1 MKKRIISLLLC
12 LVLTVSLV
20 PAAAAADTGD
30 ARTVT
35 VRYASG
41 HGIDTHDYEAA
52 FTYSDDLFTR
62 SGYTYRKDLA
72 LMSMGLAFAAYT
84 SKDSEKTDN
93 YAPGNRN
100 FVSMAEQCGFENIQ
114 SNKWMF
120 QPAEADSIGISCA
133 SKTIRDNGGS
143 YTLIAVGVHYNN
155 RINTLSTQVNDLR
168 SQLYNVQN
176 NLSNQIAGISNN
188 VSDILERESSLL
200 SQFSY
205 EVTKVDLK
213 KQECTLAFSLL
224 PKTIGENTAVS
235 LLVTDRSS
243 SSYTSDSPPTR
254 TADLKQDSFGYLHG
268 EVTVPLSD
276 ELSVSVNFK
285 THGETQSEELDTI
298 YNLKTQNS
306 PVLYSFNPPFSY
318 MRRDSGSPLTYQL
331 SFEKGVDYRFG
342 SFTLGVYDDRDI
354 RTMRLEYTRNGKLIS
369 TVPLEAVPV
378 SSVEEAYPVNDLSDT
393 AEATAARDLGTS
405 YFIRYPIDENAL
417 DLCIRITDSPL
428 ICEMIVELS
437 DGAVLRVRLLQV
449 QTIAGGS
456 DYYEETN
463 YLDQALEPLPFIVE
477 YPDGQN

>member
-1 MKKRIISLLLC
+1 MELYEKLYELR
-12 LVLTVSLV
+12 
-20 PAAAAADTGD
+20 
-30 ARTVT
+30 R
-35 VRYASG
+35 ASG
-41 HGIDTHDYEAA
+41 MSQEELAEKLGVSRQAVSKWESGATQPELSKLIELSKLYSVSVDELLSLEHAKPEQDAA
-52 FTYSDDLFTR
+52 ES
-62 SGYTYRKDLA
+62 
-72 LMSMGLAFAAYT
+72 
-84 SKDSEKTDN
+84 
-93 YAPGNRN
+93 P
-100 FVSMAEQCGFENIQ
+100 VQ
-114 SNKWMF
+114 SNAEKA
-120 QPAEADSIGISCA
+120 PAEKLSFRDFCIQHKKIIGGA
-133 SKTIRDNGGS
+133 AVALAA
-143 YTLIAVGVHYNN
+143 LIAVGVHYNN

-188 VSDILERESSLL
+188 VSDILERESSLI
-200 SQFSY
+200 SQYSC
-205 EVTKVDLK
+205 EVKSVNLK

-318 MRRDSGSPLTYQL
+318 MRRDAGSPLTYQL